1 MDNKSGKII
10 LWILTVAAIL
20 LALLYF
26 PSRGSCIIL
35 LGVVIMIPLK
45 KLENFWASK
54 NVKLWVRFVAG
65 LVFLVVGWV
74 AANNAESIKIQERAE
89 RAAAQAEA
97 TAEASEETKKT
108 LIGEWHYGESVAI
121 DIYFLFNEDGTFHR
135 SSDGGGDDE
144 GTYEVVDGNKVK
156 LHGDWSDR
164 DYEFTLENADTLKD
178 SEGANLSRLI
188 RE

>member
-1 MDNKSGKII
+1 MDKTSGKVIM
-10 LWILTVAAIL
+10 WVLTVLAAL

-26 PSRGSCIIL
+26 PSRGSFIIL
-35 LGVVIMIPLK
+35 LGVVLMIPLK

-65 LVFLVVGWV
+65 LVFLVVGLV
-74 AANNAESIKIQERAE
+74 AGNNAESIKIQERAE
-89 RAAAQAEA
+89 RQAAQAEA
-97 TAEASEETKKT
+97 TAKASEESKKN
-108 LIGEWHYGESVAI
+108 LIGEWHYGDSVAI

-156 LHGDWSDR
+156 AHGEWSDR

>member
-1 MDNKSGKII
+1 MDKTSGKVIM
-10 LWILTVAAIL
+10 WVLTVLAAL

-26 PSRGSCIIL
+26 PSRGSFIIL
-35 LGVVIMIPLK
+35 LGVVIMIPIK
-45 KLENFWASK
+45 KMEAFWTSK
-54 NVKLWVRFVAG
+54 NVKLWIRFVAG

-89 RAAAQAEA
+89 RQAAQAEA
-97 TAEASEETKKT
+97 TAKASEETKKT